1 MILAIL
7 IYLAVGAI
15 YSGINMKKILEGCK
29 RLDDN
34 LNYDN
39 ALIIS
44 LLFIIISIIYPQ
56 FIWNAIKDFFNRKK

>member
-1 MILAIL
+1 MILPIL

-15 YSGINMKKILEGCK
+15 YSGINMKKILEDCK

-39 ALIIS
+39 GLIVS

-56 FIWNAIKDFFNRKK
+56 FIWITIKEFFNRKK